1 MTRTRRLAAGLSP
14 RWQRVKR
21 LLGLG
26 RGDDTLS
33 NDLVA
38 TQVKAARAAYPIT
51 FVSTLLAATGMIGVL
66 PVNLATMTSGLPLL
80 VVSLVSLWRWQRE
93 RARDWAVTDGRR
105 AVLQMAALS
114 FVTASA
120 WGWLLCVSAAQARS
134 DQLAMFA
141 CIIPGVMAV
150 GALAVA
156 PVPLA
161 SLAFLAASN
170 LFAAIDIMVID
181 LPLEIGVM
189 LAIFCL
195 LLGRAILAQAT
206 LVAEHHGTNAHLA
219 AEAEHRLAAEREAR
233 EAQAASDLAEQRAYQ
248 AARERAVDER
258 RAVVL
263 ALGER
268 FESSV
273 VEAVAGLITASRATR
288 LSADGLASL
297 SAQQARE
304 MEAVADAAQRTSE
317 ASQAMRRTA
326 ATLSR
331 STEDTARRAGEQ
343 AELATAACNI
353 SRGSAAVI
361 ADLTDGARDIGE
373 IVAVIGDIARQTNLL
388 ALNATIEAA
397 RAGEAG
403 RGFTV
408 VATEVKSLAHQTQR
422 ATEDVG
428 ALIASTQQRV
438 AAVAAV
444 LTSIDDSIAQV
455 ERIAVEINE
464 AMGAQTRVAG
474 AIDGA
479 AITAAEGSGHLRDGV
494 DAAARLSSKTRDLTA
509 DVAGS
514 SAAIADQVGTLART
528 AQAFLDELRAA

>member
-1 MTRTRRLAAGLSP
+1 MTRLRRLTNGLSP
-14 RWQRVKR
+14 RWRRIHR

-26 RGDDTLS
+26 RGVDALS
-33 NDLVA
+33 DDLVA
-38 TQVKAARAAYPIT
+38 TQVKAARAGYPVT
-51 FVSTLLAATGMIGVL
+51 FVSTLLAATGIIGVL
-66 PVNLATMTSGLPLL
+66 PVNLATVTCGIPLL
-80 VVSLVSLWRWQRE
+80 LVSLFSLWRWQRE
-93 RARDWAVTDGRR
+93 RARRWRVANGRR

-114 FVTASA
+114 FMTASA
-120 WGWLLCVSAAQARS
+120 WGWLLCVAAAQARP

-170 LFAAIDIMVID
+170 LFAALDIVVIP
-181 LPLEIGVM
+181 LPQEIGVM

-206 LVAEHHGTNAHLA
+206 LVADHHDANAHLA
-219 AEAEHRLAAEREAR
+219 EEAEQRLAAEREAR
-233 EAQAASDLAEQRAYQ
+233 ETQAASDLAQERAYQ
-248 AARERAVDER
+248 AARERAVEER

-273 VEAVAGLITASRATR
+273 VEAVAALITASRTTR
-288 LSADGLASL
+288 HSADGLATL
-297 SAQQARE
+297 GAQQARE
-304 MEAVADAAQRTSE
+304 MEAVADAAQRTSQASE
-317 ASQAMRRTA
+317 AARQTA
-326 ATLSR
+326 AMLSR
-331 STEDTARRAGEQ
+331 STEEAARRAGEQ
-343 AELATAACNI
+343 TQLATAACRI
-353 SRGSAAVI
+353 SRGSASVI
-361 ADLTDGARDIGE
+361 ADLTDGARDIGD

-444 LTSIDDSIAQV
+444 LASIDDSIAEV
-455 ERIAVEINE
+455 ERIAVAINE
-464 AMGAQTRVAG
+464 AMGEQTRVAG
-474 AIDGA
+474 AIDRA

-494 DAAARLSSKTRDLTA
+494 DVAARLSSETRDLTA
-509 DVAGS
+509 GVATS

-528 AQAFLDELRAA
+528 AQSFLDELRAA

>member
-1 MTRTRRLAAGLSP
+1 MLRRPSSSADWALKARRA
-14 RWQRVKR
+14 RR
-21 LLGLG
+21 LLGIA
-26 RGDDTLS
+26 RGADALPV
-33 NDLVA
+33 DLVS
-38 TQVKAARAAYPIT
+38 TQFRAARGGYPALFVGKMCAAVAI
-51 FVSTLLAATGMIGVL
+51 IGVL
-66 PVNLATMTSGLPLL
+66 PSNVMTVTSGLPLL
-80 VVSLVSLWRWQRE
+80 VFSLYCLWRWQVD
-93 RARDWAVTDGRR
+93 RASGWRVVDGRR
-105 AVLQMAALS
+105 TV
-114 FVTASA
+114 FYVTAITF
-120 WGWLLCVSAAQARS
+120 VSAI
-134 DQLAMFA
+134 LLGYLLTVAMSYATQPQTVLFS
-141 CIIPGVMAV
+141 CVITGIMAV
-150 GALAVA
+150 GALGAA
-156 PVPLA
+156 SIPLA
-161 SLAFLAASN
+161 SLSFLAGSSV
-170 LFAAIDIMVID
+170 F
-181 LPLEIGVM
+181 VM
-189 LAIFCL
+189 LDVLIVGIPGEVVALLGVYFV
-195 LLGRAILAQAT
+195 LLGRSILTQAT
-206 LVAEHHGTNAHLA
+206 LVIDNYDAQARMALLASERAVAERTARD
-219 AEAEHRLAAEREAR
+219 AEAAA
-233 EAQAASDLAEQRAYQ
+233 DLAQQRAYQ

-273 VEAVAGLITASRATR
+273 VEAVAGLVTASRATR
-288 LSADGLASL
+288 LSADGLATL
-297 SAQQARE
+297 GAQQARE

-317 ASQAMRRTA
+317 ASQAMRQTA

-331 STEDTARRAGEQ
+331 STEDAARRAGEQ

-464 AMGAQTRVAG
+464 AMGAQTRIAG

-494 DAAARLSSKTRDLTA
+494 DAAARLSSETRDLTA

-528 AQAFLDELRAA
+528 AQSFLDELRAA